1 MPKKKYTAADRQRL
15 GIGSAKQ
22 KRSRYHNSFI
32 DERRF
37 KFTGRMDAEPI
48 GETRGRPI
56 KDSDDDAGV
65 ISSALM
71 FCLVVLLAYII
82 FK

>member
-1 MPKKKYTAADRQRL
+1 MPKKKYTAAERQRL

-22 KRSRYHNSFI
+22 KRSRYHDSFI

-37 KFTGRMDAEPI
+37 KFTGYSDAEPI
-48 GETRGRPI
+48 GETRGRPVKSNDGDI
-56 KDSDDDAGV
+56 L
-65 ISSALM
+65 SSVLM
-71 FCLVVLLAYII
+71 FCFTILLAYII